1 MQKLLKENPKLS
13 LLSKTKLY
21 SIAREHDITKKEVDA
36 YFESKEIYQIYK
48 PRTKKT
54 KLVITAPPYS
64 FQIDIIILPKY
75 KHSNNGVTRFL
86 LLVDILSR
94 KAYAYILKTGK
105 MDEVIDKY
113 LDFIKNVEE
122 PLNSIAGDDFFN
134 NKKFIEVNK
143 ELMINLYTDVSKDDH
158 LVRGSDKLG
167 ILDRCVRTLKKLI
180 EKYMLTNK
188 TTRWTSFLDK
198 IIDLYN
204 DTPNNG
210 IKNKTPNEVFDD
222 HDYMMG
228 LYENQSKKNRKTF
241 KKVDINVGDTVRIA
255 RGKTK
260 FDKETYTFSTELYKV
275 KMIDGYR
282 FVLVDENGDEVKR
295 KYKADELL
303 KVIKTTE
310 RVDKE
315 TIGKADKKHKH
326 KLKLRREF
334 GEDI

>member
-21 SIAREHDITKKEVDA
+21 SIASEHDITKKEVDE

-158 LVRGSDKLG
+158 LVRGSDKLR
-167 ILDRCVRTLKKLI
+167 ILD
-180 EKYMLTNK
+180 
-188 TTRWTSFLDK
+188 
-198 IIDLYN
+198 
-204 DTPNNG
+204 
-210 IKNKTPNEVFDD
+210 
-222 HDYMMG
+222 
-228 LYENQSKKNRKTF
+228 
-241 KKVDINVGDTVRIA
+241 
-255 RGKTK
+255 
-260 FDKETYTFSTELYKV
+260 
-275 KMIDGYR
+275 
-282 FVLVDENGDEVKR
+282 
-295 KYKADELL
+295 
-303 KVIKTTE
+303 
-310 RVDKE
+310 
-315 TIGKADKKHKH
+315 
-326 KLKLRREF
+326 
-334 GEDI
+334 